1 MVVMTRFQVF
11 ATAAL
16 ACGLFSGCETARRGY
31 TPVVTM
37 GDQGGIIQSDSAAG
51 QEIIGD
57 SARQQRATT
66 GPGPAVTGRT
76 QESVVGSQLPPPA
89 SSGEQVQ
96 QFQFGTKVAGKPGF
110 VLSPY
115 KPTAGLVDVR
125 DPSSGQPYPRSTQV
139 RCPYTS
145 KVFLVP

>member
-1 MVVMTRFQVF
+1 MTRFEMF
-11 ATAAL
+11 ACAAL
-16 ACGLFSGCETARRGY
+16 VCGMISGCETARRGY

-37 GDQGGIIQSDSAAG
+37 GEQGGIIQSDSALG

-57 SARQQRATT
+57 SARQQRGATT
-66 GPGPAVTGRT
+66 QGPAVTGRT
-76 QESVVGSQLPPPA
+76 QEPGVGSQLPPPA
-89 SSGEQVQ
+89 GSGEQVQ

-125 DPSSGQPYPRSTQV
+125 DPGTSQPYPRGTQV
-139 RCPYTS
+139 RCPYTN
-145 KVFLVP
+145 KIFLVP

>member
-1 MVVMTRFQVF
+1 MTRFQLF
-11 ATAAL
+11 AIAAL
-16 ACGLFSGCETARRGY
+16 ACSLFGGCETARRGY

-37 GDQGGIIQSDSAAG
+37 GEQGGIIQSDSAMG

-57 SARQQRATT
+57 TARQQRSTT
-66 GPGPAVTGRT
+66 PGPAVTGRT
-76 QESVVGSQLPPPA
+76 QESVVGSQLPPPS

-96 QFQFGTKVAGKPGF
+96 QYQFGTKVAGKPGF

-125 DPSSGQPYPRSTQV
+125 DPSAGQPYPRGTQV

-145 KVFLVP
+145 KIFLVP